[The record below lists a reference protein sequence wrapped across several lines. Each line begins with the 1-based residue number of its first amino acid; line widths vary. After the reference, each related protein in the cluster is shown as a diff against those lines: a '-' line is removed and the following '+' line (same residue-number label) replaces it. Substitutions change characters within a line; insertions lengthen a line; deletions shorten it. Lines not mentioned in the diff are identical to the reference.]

1 MRLVKQFEINTA
13 EDAEGEEE
21 EGSDGSK
28 DEEDSEAGQ
37 NSIIINVD
45 DTLNSKDDESDDE
58 SDSES
63 SSEEL
68 LDDDQMMQIDEQL
81 AAVFRSRVEE
91 KRGKGHLHFFTS

>member
-1 MRLVKQFEINTA
+1 M
-13 EDAEGEEE
+13 D
-21 EGSDGSK
+21 
-28 DEEDSEAGQ
+28 DS
-37 NSIIINVD
+37 
-45 DTLNSKDDESDDE
+45 LNGKDDESDDE

-91 KRGKGHLHFFTS
+91 KRGKGYLHCFTSMIYNYNPDINS